1 LEQISAEHTDY
12 IVKERVTRKEPPKP
26 AYNPMQFVQIKPS
39 NLCQSAQEQLKKA
52 EEIKKVKEVTRKE
65 DPEDWQNV

>member
-1 LEQISAEHTDY
+1 
-12 IVKERVTRKEPPKP
+12 
-26 AYNPMQFVQIKPS
+26 MQFVQIKPS

-65 DPEDWQNV
+65 DPEDWQNVREQTFYFIQLFILLCYLF